1 MCTKESG
8 YGHGSR
14 LHLLDFKSI
23 WHPSTRILSEEKINK
38 SNIMKLL
45 RMAMEI
51 QDWDG
56 PAGGQDDVDE
66 TVNVRFVED
75 TQIGNRDRL

>member
-1 MCTKESG
+1 
-8 YGHGSR
+8 
-14 LHLLDFKSI
+14 
-23 WHPSTRILSEEKINK
+23 
-38 SNIMKLL
+38 MKLL

-75 TQIGNRDRL
+75 TQIGIDCECYLGS

>member
-1 MCTKESG
+1 
-8 YGHGSR
+8 
-14 LHLLDFKSI
+14 
-23 WHPSTRILSEEKINK
+23 
-38 SNIMKLL
+38 MKLL

-75 TQIGNRDRL
+75 TQIGIDCECYLGWEFKGRKLIDLFG